1 MRSLSGLGG
10 TYLLVEIPMYK
21 GAMPV
26 VCEGLRVASF
36 GKSK

>member
-1 MRSLSGLGG
+1 MRSVSGLGD
-10 TYLLVEIPMYK
+10 THLLVEIPMYK

-26 VCEGLRVASF
+26 VCEGLRVTSF